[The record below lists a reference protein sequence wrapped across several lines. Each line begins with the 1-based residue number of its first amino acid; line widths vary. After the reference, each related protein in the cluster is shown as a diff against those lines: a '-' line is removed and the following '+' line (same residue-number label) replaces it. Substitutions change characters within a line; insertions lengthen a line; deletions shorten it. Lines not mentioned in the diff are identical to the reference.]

1 MKNREQLWE
10 DYEEARFALLMDAL
24 AEAEGEE
31 ALRLSEALNRD
42 PEGALPP
49 EVDRRC
55 EAVIREAFVQRRLHA
70 TGRTA
75 VRWLTKVLVAAMLGA
90 VMFAAAFA
98 LSEDVRVA
106 TLNTVIKVMDDR
118 TQITFESADGDTG
131 GTAAPPAEGTAAE
144 EWTHPYSIALEW
156 VPEGFELEKY
166 QSDEVSYRNDAG
178 DEILVSVDR
187 YSEDLVYTF
196 DTEDRTAKTVEVQGH
211 RATLYSATEKKLQ
224 SINEL
229 FGTELWS
236 DRIVVWMDDANQEI
250 WFVYASNLTEEEM
263 LRLAEGV
270 RWRGAA
276 PAEELEYH
284 YNIALE
290 WVPEG
295 YKVEGGWSPESGYC
309 DEVRYTNEIGL
320 PLSVN
325 ITRYDAGLVYTFDT
339 EDRAQKAVEVQ
350 GRQATL
356 YSTNE
361 GKLRS
366 LYEGFDVEVWSDLT
380 VFWKDDETQ
389 SLWLIDAINLTEE
402 EMLRLAEG
410 VRWRGAAPAEELE
423 YHYNIALEWVPE
435 GFELEG
441 GIEGGSDLVS
451 YLSPVDGLLEVS
463 VTPYSQSSVYN
474 LNTEGCTKQEITVQG
489 HPAELY
495 VTGEEMLQKRFSMT
509 GFDIWSD
516 MMIYWIDENN
526 RVIVQIDA
534 TNLTEEEMLRL
545 AEGFHWGGGQ

>member
-31 ALRLSEALNRD
+31 ALRLSKALNRD

-75 VRWLTKVLVAAMLGA
+75 VRWLTKVLVAATLVA
-90 VMFAAAFA
+90 FMFAAAFA

-106 TLNTVIKVMDDR
+106 TLNAVIEVMDDR
-118 TQITFESADGDTG
+118 TQITFEGAGGDAG

-144 EWTHPYSIALEW
+144 D
-156 VPEGFELEKY
+156 G
-166 QSDEVSYRNDAG
+166 
-178 DEILVSVDR
+178 
-187 YSEDLVYTF
+187 
-196 DTEDRTAKTVEVQGH
+196 
-211 RATLYSATEKKLQ
+211 
-224 SINEL
+224 
-229 FGTELWS
+229 
-236 DRIVVWMDDANQEI
+236 
-250 WFVYASNLTEEEM
+250 
-263 LRLAEGV
+263 
-270 RWRGAA
+270 
-276 PAEELEYH
+276 
-284 YNIALE
+284 
-290 WVPEG
+290 
-295 YKVEGGWSPESGYC
+295 
-309 DEVRYTNEIGL
+309 
-320 PLSVN
+320 
-325 ITRYDAGLVYTFDT
+325 
-339 EDRAQKAVEVQ
+339 
-350 GRQATL
+350 
-356 YSTNE
+356 
-361 GKLRS
+361 
-366 LYEGFDVEVWSDLT
+366 
-380 VFWKDDETQ
+380 
-389 SLWLIDAINLTEE
+389 
-402 EMLRLAEG
+402 
-410 VRWRGAAPAEELE
+410 LE

-534 TNLTEEEMLRL
+534 TNLTEEEMIRL

>member
-24 AEAEGEE
+24 AEAKGEE

-75 VRWLTKVLVAAMLGA
+75 VRWLTKVLVAAMLVA

-106 TLNTVIKVMDDR
+106 TLNAVIEVMDDR
-118 TQITFESADGDTG
+118 TQITFEGAGGDAG

-144 EWTHPYSIALEW
+144 EWTDPDGIALEW
-156 VPEGFELEKY
+156 VPEGFELEKD
-166 QSDEVSYRNDAG
+166 QSDKVTYRNDAG
-178 DEILVSVDR
+178 DEILVTVDQ

-196 DTEDRTAKTVEVQGH
+196 DTEDRIAKTVEVQGH
-211 RATLYSATEKKLQ
+211 QATLYTATENKLQ
-224 SINEL
+224 LTNEL
-229 FGTELWS
+229 LGTEFWS
-236 DRIVVWMDDANQEI
+236 DMIVVWMDDANQEI
-250 WFVYASNLTEEEM
+250 WFVSATNLTEEEM

-270 RWRGAA
+270 
-276 PAEELEYH
+276 H
-284 YNIALE
+284 
-290 WVPEG
+290 
-295 YKVEGGWSPESGYC
+295 
-309 DEVRYTNEIGL
+309 
-320 PLSVN
+320 
-325 ITRYDAGLVYTFDT
+325 
-339 EDRAQKAVEVQ
+339 
-350 GRQATL
+350 
-356 YSTNE
+356 
-361 GKLRS
+361 
-366 LYEGFDVEVWSDLT
+366 
-380 VFWKDDETQ
+380 
-389 SLWLIDAINLTEE
+389 
-402 EMLRLAEG
+402 
-410 VRWRGAAPAEELE
+410 WRGAAPAEELE

-474 LNTEGCTKQEITVQG
+474 LNTEGCAKQEITVQG

>member
-31 ALRLSEALNRD
+31 ALRLSKALNRD

-55 EAVIREAFVQRRLHA
+55 EAVIRGAFVQRRLHA

-106 TLNTVIKVMDDR
+106 TLNAVIKVMDDR

-144 EWTHPYSIALEW
+144 D
-156 VPEGFELEKY
+156 G
-166 QSDEVSYRNDAG
+166 
-178 DEILVSVDR
+178 
-187 YSEDLVYTF
+187 
-196 DTEDRTAKTVEVQGH
+196 
-211 RATLYSATEKKLQ
+211 
-224 SINEL
+224 
-229 FGTELWS
+229 
-236 DRIVVWMDDANQEI
+236 
-250 WFVYASNLTEEEM
+250 
-263 LRLAEGV
+263 
-270 RWRGAA
+270 
-276 PAEELEYH
+276 
-284 YNIALE
+284 
-290 WVPEG
+290 
-295 YKVEGGWSPESGYC
+295 
-309 DEVRYTNEIGL
+309 
-320 PLSVN
+320 
-325 ITRYDAGLVYTFDT
+325 
-339 EDRAQKAVEVQ
+339 
-350 GRQATL
+350 
-356 YSTNE
+356 
-361 GKLRS
+361 
-366 LYEGFDVEVWSDLT
+366 
-380 VFWKDDETQ
+380 
-389 SLWLIDAINLTEE
+389 
-402 EMLRLAEG
+402 
-410 VRWRGAAPAEELE
+410 LE

-451 YLSPVDGLLEVS
+451 YLSPVDGLLAVS
-463 VTPYSQSSVYN
+463 VIPYSENSVLN
-474 LNTEGCTKQEITVQG
+474 LNTEDCTEREITVQG
-489 HPAELY
+489 HPATLY
-495 VTGEEMLQKRFSMT
+495 VTGEEMLQKAYHENGLT
-509 GFDIWSD
+509 NIWSE

-526 RVIVQIDA
+526 RNIVIIDA

>member
-55 EAVIREAFVQRRLHA
+55 EAVIRGAFVQRRLHA

-75 VRWLTKVLVAAMLGA
+75 GA

-295 YKVEGGWSPESGYC
+295 YKV
-309 DEVRYTNEIGL
+309 
-320 PLSVN
+320 
-325 ITRYDAGLVYTFDT
+325 
-339 EDRAQKAVEVQ
+339 
-350 GRQATL
+350 
-356 YSTNE
+356 
-361 GKLRS
+361 
-366 LYEGFDVEVWSDLT
+366 
-380 VFWKDDETQ
+380 
-389 SLWLIDAINLTEE
+389 
-402 EMLRLAEG
+402 
-410 VRWRGAAPAEELE
+410 
-423 YHYNIALEWVPE
+423 
-435 GFELEG
+435 
-441 GIEGGSDLVS
+441 
-451 YLSPVDGLLEVS
+451 
-463 VTPYSQSSVYN
+463 SQ
-474 LNTEGCTKQEITVQG
+474 
-489 HPAELY
+489 
-495 VTGEEMLQKRFSMT
+495 
-509 GFDIWSD
+509 
-516 MMIYWIDENN
+516 IYK
-526 RVIVQIDA
+526 
-534 TNLTEEEMLRL
+534 
-545 AEGFHWGGGQ
+545 

>member
-42 PEGALPP
+42 SEGVLPP

-55 EAVIREAFVQRRLHA
+55 EAVIRGAFVQRRLHA

-118 TQITFESADGDTG
+118 TQITFESTDGDAG

-144 EWTHPYSIALEW
+144 D
-156 VPEGFELEKY
+156 G
-166 QSDEVSYRNDAG
+166 
-178 DEILVSVDR
+178 
-187 YSEDLVYTF
+187 
-196 DTEDRTAKTVEVQGH
+196 
-211 RATLYSATEKKLQ
+211 
-224 SINEL
+224 
-229 FGTELWS
+229 
-236 DRIVVWMDDANQEI
+236 
-250 WFVYASNLTEEEM
+250 
-263 LRLAEGV
+263 
-270 RWRGAA
+270 
-276 PAEELEYH
+276 
-284 YNIALE
+284 
-290 WVPEG
+290 
-295 YKVEGGWSPESGYC
+295 
-309 DEVRYTNEIGL
+309 
-320 PLSVN
+320 
-325 ITRYDAGLVYTFDT
+325 
-339 EDRAQKAVEVQ
+339 
-350 GRQATL
+350 
-356 YSTNE
+356 
-361 GKLRS
+361 
-366 LYEGFDVEVWSDLT
+366 
-380 VFWKDDETQ
+380 
-389 SLWLIDAINLTEE
+389 
-402 EMLRLAEG
+402 
-410 VRWRGAAPAEELE
+410 LE

-534 TNLTEEEMLRL
+534 TNLTEEEMIRL

>member
-118 TQITFESADGDTG
+118 TQITFESAGGDAG
-131 GTAAPPAEGTAAE
+131 GTAAPPAEGTEAE
-144 EWTHPYSIALEW
+144 D
-156 VPEGFELEKY
+156 G
-166 QSDEVSYRNDAG
+166 
-178 DEILVSVDR
+178 
-187 YSEDLVYTF
+187 
-196 DTEDRTAKTVEVQGH
+196 
-211 RATLYSATEKKLQ
+211 
-224 SINEL
+224 
-229 FGTELWS
+229 
-236 DRIVVWMDDANQEI
+236 
-250 WFVYASNLTEEEM
+250 
-263 LRLAEGV
+263 
-270 RWRGAA
+270 
-276 PAEELEYH
+276 
-284 YNIALE
+284 
-290 WVPEG
+290 
-295 YKVEGGWSPESGYC
+295 
-309 DEVRYTNEIGL
+309 
-320 PLSVN
+320 
-325 ITRYDAGLVYTFDT
+325 
-339 EDRAQKAVEVQ
+339 
-350 GRQATL
+350 
-356 YSTNE
+356 
-361 GKLRS
+361 
-366 LYEGFDVEVWSDLT
+366 
-380 VFWKDDETQ
+380 
-389 SLWLIDAINLTEE
+389 
-402 EMLRLAEG
+402 
-410 VRWRGAAPAEELE
+410 LE

-534 TNLTEEEMLRL
+534 TNLTEEEMIRL

>member
-31 ALRLSEALNRD
+31 ALHLSEALNRD

-55 EAVIREAFVQRRLHA
+55 EAVIRGAFVQRRLHA

-118 TQITFESADGDTG
+118 TQITFESAGGDAG

-144 EWTHPYSIALEW
+144 D
-156 VPEGFELEKY
+156 G
-166 QSDEVSYRNDAG
+166 
-178 DEILVSVDR
+178 
-187 YSEDLVYTF
+187 
-196 DTEDRTAKTVEVQGH
+196 
-211 RATLYSATEKKLQ
+211 
-224 SINEL
+224 
-229 FGTELWS
+229 
-236 DRIVVWMDDANQEI
+236 
-250 WFVYASNLTEEEM
+250 
-263 LRLAEGV
+263 
-270 RWRGAA
+270 
-276 PAEELEYH
+276 
-284 YNIALE
+284 
-290 WVPEG
+290 
-295 YKVEGGWSPESGYC
+295 
-309 DEVRYTNEIGL
+309 
-320 PLSVN
+320 
-325 ITRYDAGLVYTFDT
+325 
-339 EDRAQKAVEVQ
+339 
-350 GRQATL
+350 
-356 YSTNE
+356 
-361 GKLRS
+361 
-366 LYEGFDVEVWSDLT
+366 
-380 VFWKDDETQ
+380 
-389 SLWLIDAINLTEE
+389 
-402 EMLRLAEG
+402 
-410 VRWRGAAPAEELE
+410 LE

-534 TNLTEEEMLRL
+534 TNLTEEEMIRL
-545 AEGFHWGGGQ
+545 AEGFHWGGRQ

>member
-31 ALRLSEALNRD
+31 ALRLSKALNRD

-106 TLNTVIKVMDDR
+106 TLNAVIEMMDDR
-118 TQITFESADGDTG
+118 TQITFEGAGGDAG

-144 EWTHPYSIALEW
+144 D
-156 VPEGFELEKY
+156 G
-166 QSDEVSYRNDAG
+166 
-178 DEILVSVDR
+178 
-187 YSEDLVYTF
+187 
-196 DTEDRTAKTVEVQGH
+196 
-211 RATLYSATEKKLQ
+211 
-224 SINEL
+224 
-229 FGTELWS
+229 
-236 DRIVVWMDDANQEI
+236 
-250 WFVYASNLTEEEM
+250 
-263 LRLAEGV
+263 
-270 RWRGAA
+270 
-276 PAEELEYH
+276 LEYH

-295 YKVEGGWSPESGYC
+295 Y
-309 DEVRYTNEIGL
+309 
-320 PLSVN
+320 
-325 ITRYDAGLVYTFDT
+325 
-339 EDRAQKAVEVQ
+339 
-350 GRQATL
+350 
-356 YSTNE
+356 
-361 GKLRS
+361 
-366 LYEGFDVEVWSDLT
+366 
-380 VFWKDDETQ
+380 
-389 SLWLIDAINLTEE
+389 
-402 EMLRLAEG
+402 
-410 VRWRGAAPAEELE
+410 
-423 YHYNIALEWVPE
+423 
-435 GFELEG
+435 ELEG

-474 LNTEGCTKQEITVQG
+474 LNTEGCAKQEITVQG

>member
-31 ALRLSEALNRD
+31 TLRLSEALNRD

-106 TLNTVIKVMDDR
+106 TLNAVIEVMDDR
-118 TQITFESADGDTG
+118 TQITFEGAGGDAG

-144 EWTHPYSIALEW
+144 D
-156 VPEGFELEKY
+156 G
-166 QSDEVSYRNDAG
+166 
-178 DEILVSVDR
+178 
-187 YSEDLVYTF
+187 
-196 DTEDRTAKTVEVQGH
+196 
-211 RATLYSATEKKLQ
+211 
-224 SINEL
+224 
-229 FGTELWS
+229 
-236 DRIVVWMDDANQEI
+236 
-250 WFVYASNLTEEEM
+250 
-263 LRLAEGV
+263 
-270 RWRGAA
+270 
-276 PAEELEYH
+276 
-284 YNIALE
+284 
-290 WVPEG
+290 
-295 YKVEGGWSPESGYC
+295 
-309 DEVRYTNEIGL
+309 
-320 PLSVN
+320 
-325 ITRYDAGLVYTFDT
+325 
-339 EDRAQKAVEVQ
+339 
-350 GRQATL
+350 
-356 YSTNE
+356 
-361 GKLRS
+361 
-366 LYEGFDVEVWSDLT
+366 
-380 VFWKDDETQ
+380 
-389 SLWLIDAINLTEE
+389 
-402 EMLRLAEG
+402 
-410 VRWRGAAPAEELE
+410 LE

-526 RVIVQIDA
+526 RVIVQINA
-534 TNLTEEEMLRL
+534 TNLTEEEMIRL
-545 AEGFHWGGGQ
+545 AEGFHWGGRQ

>member
-1 MKNREQLWE
+1 
-10 DYEEARFALLMDAL
+10 
-24 AEAEGEE
+24 
-31 ALRLSEALNRD
+31 
-42 PEGALPP
+42 
-49 EVDRRC
+49 
-55 EAVIREAFVQRRLHA
+55 
-70 TGRTA
+70 
-75 VRWLTKVLVAAMLGA
+75 
-90 VMFAAAFA
+90 
-98 LSEDVRVA
+98 
-106 TLNTVIKVMDDR
+106 MDDR
-118 TQITFESADGDTG
+118 TQITFEGAGGDAG
-131 GTAAPPAEGTAAE
+131 GTAAPPAEGTEAE

-270 RWRGAA
+270 
-276 PAEELEYH
+276 H
-284 YNIALE
+284 
-290 WVPEG
+290 
-295 YKVEGGWSPESGYC
+295 
-309 DEVRYTNEIGL
+309 
-320 PLSVN
+320 
-325 ITRYDAGLVYTFDT
+325 
-339 EDRAQKAVEVQ
+339 
-350 GRQATL
+350 
-356 YSTNE
+356 
-361 GKLRS
+361 
-366 LYEGFDVEVWSDLT
+366 
-380 VFWKDDETQ
+380 
-389 SLWLIDAINLTEE
+389 
-402 EMLRLAEG
+402 
-410 VRWRGAAPAEELE
+410 WRGAAPAEELE

-474 LNTEGCTKQEITVQG
+474 LNTEGCTKREITVQG

-534 TNLTEEEMLRL
+534 TNLTEEEMIRL

>member
-31 ALRLSEALNRD
+31 ALRLSKALNRD

-106 TLNTVIKVMDDR
+106 TLNAVIEVMDDR
-118 TQITFESADGDTG
+118 TQITFEGAGGDAG

-144 EWTHPYSIALEW
+144 D
-156 VPEGFELEKY
+156 G
-166 QSDEVSYRNDAG
+166 
-178 DEILVSVDR
+178 
-187 YSEDLVYTF
+187 
-196 DTEDRTAKTVEVQGH
+196 
-211 RATLYSATEKKLQ
+211 
-224 SINEL
+224 
-229 FGTELWS
+229 
-236 DRIVVWMDDANQEI
+236 
-250 WFVYASNLTEEEM
+250 
-263 LRLAEGV
+263 
-270 RWRGAA
+270 
-276 PAEELEYH
+276 
-284 YNIALE
+284 
-290 WVPEG
+290 
-295 YKVEGGWSPESGYC
+295 
-309 DEVRYTNEIGL
+309 
-320 PLSVN
+320 
-325 ITRYDAGLVYTFDT
+325 
-339 EDRAQKAVEVQ
+339 
-350 GRQATL
+350 
-356 YSTNE
+356 
-361 GKLRS
+361 
-366 LYEGFDVEVWSDLT
+366 
-380 VFWKDDETQ
+380 
-389 SLWLIDAINLTEE
+389 
-402 EMLRLAEG
+402 
-410 VRWRGAAPAEELE
+410 LE

-534 TNLTEEEMLRL
+534 TNLTEEEMIRL

>member
-10 DYEEARFALLMDAL
+10 DYEEARFALLMDTL

-42 PEGALPP
+42 PERALPP

-106 TLNTVIKVMDDR
+106 TLNAVIKVMDDR
-118 TQITFESADGDTG
+118 TQITFESADGDNG

-144 EWTHPYSIALEW
+144 D
-156 VPEGFELEKY
+156 G
-166 QSDEVSYRNDAG
+166 
-178 DEILVSVDR
+178 
-187 YSEDLVYTF
+187 
-196 DTEDRTAKTVEVQGH
+196 
-211 RATLYSATEKKLQ
+211 
-224 SINEL
+224 
-229 FGTELWS
+229 
-236 DRIVVWMDDANQEI
+236 
-250 WFVYASNLTEEEM
+250 
-263 LRLAEGV
+263 
-270 RWRGAA
+270 
-276 PAEELEYH
+276 LEYH

-320 PLSVN
+320 SLSVN

-410 VRWRGAAPAEELE
+410 V
-423 YHYNIALEWVPE
+423 
-435 GFELEG
+435 
-441 GIEGGSDLVS
+441 
-451 YLSPVDGLLEVS
+451 
-463 VTPYSQSSVYN
+463 
-474 LNTEGCTKQEITVQG
+474 
-489 HPAELY
+489 
-495 VTGEEMLQKRFSMT
+495 
-509 GFDIWSD
+509 
-516 MMIYWIDENN
+516 
-526 RVIVQIDA
+526 
-534 TNLTEEEMLRL
+534 
-545 AEGFHWGGGQ
+545 HWGGGQ

>member
-1 MKNREQLWE
+1 M
-10 DYEEARFALLMDAL
+10 
-24 AEAEGEE
+24 
-31 ALRLSEALNRD
+31 
-42 PEGALPP
+42 
-49 EVDRRC
+49 
-55 EAVIREAFVQRRLHA
+55 
-70 TGRTA
+70 
-75 VRWLTKVLVAAMLGA
+75 
-90 VMFAAAFA
+90 
-98 LSEDVRVA
+98 A

-118 TQITFESADGDTG
+118 TQITFESTDGDAG

-144 EWTHPYSIALEW
+144 D
-156 VPEGFELEKY
+156 G
-166 QSDEVSYRNDAG
+166 
-178 DEILVSVDR
+178 
-187 YSEDLVYTF
+187 
-196 DTEDRTAKTVEVQGH
+196 
-211 RATLYSATEKKLQ
+211 
-224 SINEL
+224 
-229 FGTELWS
+229 
-236 DRIVVWMDDANQEI
+236 
-250 WFVYASNLTEEEM
+250 
-263 LRLAEGV
+263 
-270 RWRGAA
+270 
-276 PAEELEYH
+276 LEYH

-295 YKVEGGWSPESGYC
+295 YKLEGGWSPESGYC

-350 GRQATL
+350 GHQATL

-389 SLWLIDAINLTEE
+389 SLWLIDATNLTEE

-410 VRWRGAAPAEELE
+410 VHWRGAAPAEELE

-534 TNLTEEEMLRL
+534 TNLTEEEMIRL

>member
-31 ALRLSEALNRD
+31 ALRLSKALNRD

-106 TLNTVIKVMDDR
+106 TLNAVIEVMDDR
-118 TQITFESADGDTG
+118 TQITFEGAGGDAG

-144 EWTHPYSIALEW
+144 D
-156 VPEGFELEKY
+156 G
-166 QSDEVSYRNDAG
+166 
-178 DEILVSVDR
+178 
-187 YSEDLVYTF
+187 
-196 DTEDRTAKTVEVQGH
+196 
-211 RATLYSATEKKLQ
+211 
-224 SINEL
+224 
-229 FGTELWS
+229 
-236 DRIVVWMDDANQEI
+236 
-250 WFVYASNLTEEEM
+250 
-263 LRLAEGV
+263 
-270 RWRGAA
+270 
-276 PAEELEYH
+276 
-284 YNIALE
+284 
-290 WVPEG
+290 
-295 YKVEGGWSPESGYC
+295 
-309 DEVRYTNEIGL
+309 
-320 PLSVN
+320 
-325 ITRYDAGLVYTFDT
+325 
-339 EDRAQKAVEVQ
+339 
-350 GRQATL
+350 
-356 YSTNE
+356 
-361 GKLRS
+361 
-366 LYEGFDVEVWSDLT
+366 
-380 VFWKDDETQ
+380 
-389 SLWLIDAINLTEE
+389 
-402 EMLRLAEG
+402 
-410 VRWRGAAPAEELE
+410 LE

>member
-31 ALRLSEALNRD
+31 ALRLSKALNRD

-144 EWTHPYSIALEW
+144 D
-156 VPEGFELEKY
+156 G
-166 QSDEVSYRNDAG
+166 
-178 DEILVSVDR
+178 
-187 YSEDLVYTF
+187 
-196 DTEDRTAKTVEVQGH
+196 
-211 RATLYSATEKKLQ
+211 
-224 SINEL
+224 
-229 FGTELWS
+229 
-236 DRIVVWMDDANQEI
+236 
-250 WFVYASNLTEEEM
+250 
-263 LRLAEGV
+263 
-270 RWRGAA
+270 
-276 PAEELEYH
+276 
-284 YNIALE
+284 
-290 WVPEG
+290 
-295 YKVEGGWSPESGYC
+295 
-309 DEVRYTNEIGL
+309 
-320 PLSVN
+320 
-325 ITRYDAGLVYTFDT
+325 
-339 EDRAQKAVEVQ
+339 
-350 GRQATL
+350 
-356 YSTNE
+356 
-361 GKLRS
+361 
-366 LYEGFDVEVWSDLT
+366 
-380 VFWKDDETQ
+380 
-389 SLWLIDAINLTEE
+389 
-402 EMLRLAEG
+402 
-410 VRWRGAAPAEELE
+410 LE

-441 GIEGGSDLVS
+441 GSEADGGMVN
-451 YLSPVDGLLEVS
+451 YLSPVDGLLAVS
-463 VTPYSQSSVYN
+463 VISYSENSVLN
-474 LNTEGCTKQEITVQG
+474 LNTEGCTKREITVQG
-489 HPAELY
+489 HPATLY
-495 VTGEEMLQKRFSMT
+495 VTGEEMLQKAYHENGLT
-509 GFDIWSD
+509 NIWSE

-526 RVIVQIDA
+526 RNIVIIDA

>member
-106 TLNTVIKVMDDR
+106 TLNAVIEVMDDR
-118 TQITFESADGDTG
+118 TQITFEGAGGDAG

-144 EWTHPYSIALEW
+144 D
-156 VPEGFELEKY
+156 G
-166 QSDEVSYRNDAG
+166 
-178 DEILVSVDR
+178 
-187 YSEDLVYTF
+187 
-196 DTEDRTAKTVEVQGH
+196 
-211 RATLYSATEKKLQ
+211 
-224 SINEL
+224 
-229 FGTELWS
+229 
-236 DRIVVWMDDANQEI
+236 
-250 WFVYASNLTEEEM
+250 
-263 LRLAEGV
+263 
-270 RWRGAA
+270 
-276 PAEELEYH
+276 
-284 YNIALE
+284 
-290 WVPEG
+290 
-295 YKVEGGWSPESGYC
+295 
-309 DEVRYTNEIGL
+309 
-320 PLSVN
+320 
-325 ITRYDAGLVYTFDT
+325 
-339 EDRAQKAVEVQ
+339 
-350 GRQATL
+350 
-356 YSTNE
+356 
-361 GKLRS
+361 
-366 LYEGFDVEVWSDLT
+366 
-380 VFWKDDETQ
+380 
-389 SLWLIDAINLTEE
+389 
-402 EMLRLAEG
+402 
-410 VRWRGAAPAEELE
+410 LE

-441 GIEGGSDLVS
+441 GSEADGGMVN
-451 YLSPVDGLLEVS
+451 YLSPVDGLLAVS
-463 VTPYSQSSVYN
+463 VISYSENSVLN
-474 LNTEGCTKQEITVQG
+474 LNTEDCTKREITVQG

-534 TNLTEEEMLRL
+534 TNLTEEEMIRL

>member
-106 TLNTVIKVMDDR
+106 TLNAVIEVMDDR
-118 TQITFESADGDTG
+118 TQITFEGAGGDAG
-131 GTAAPPAEGTAAE
+131 GTAAPPAEGTEAE

-196 DTEDRTAKTVEVQGH
+196 DTEDRAQKAVEVQGH
-211 RATLYSATEKKLQ
+211 QATLYSTNEEKLRALYEGLDVEVWSELTVFWKDDETQ
-224 SINEL
+224 SLWQINA
-229 FGTELWS
+229 
-236 DRIVVWMDDANQEI
+236 V
-250 WFVYASNLTEEEM
+250 NLTEEEM

-270 RWRGAA
+270 
-276 PAEELEYH
+276 
-284 YNIALE
+284 
-290 WVPEG
+290 
-295 YKVEGGWSPESGYC
+295 
-309 DEVRYTNEIGL
+309 
-320 PLSVN
+320 
-325 ITRYDAGLVYTFDT
+325 
-339 EDRAQKAVEVQ
+339 
-350 GRQATL
+350 
-356 YSTNE
+356 
-361 GKLRS
+361 
-366 LYEGFDVEVWSDLT
+366 
-380 VFWKDDETQ
+380 
-389 SLWLIDAINLTEE
+389 
-402 EMLRLAEG
+402 
-410 VRWRGAAPAEELE
+410 
-423 YHYNIALEWVPE
+423 
-435 GFELEG
+435 
-441 GIEGGSDLVS
+441 
-451 YLSPVDGLLEVS
+451 
-463 VTPYSQSSVYN
+463 
-474 LNTEGCTKQEITVQG
+474 
-489 HPAELY
+489 
-495 VTGEEMLQKRFSMT
+495 
-509 GFDIWSD
+509 
-516 MMIYWIDENN
+516 
-526 RVIVQIDA
+526 
-534 TNLTEEEMLRL
+534 
-545 AEGFHWGGGQ
+545 HWGGGQ

>member
-118 TQITFESADGDTG
+118 TQITFESAGGDAG
-131 GTAAPPAEGTAAE
+131 VTAAPPAEGTAAE
-144 EWTHPYSIALEW
+144 D
-156 VPEGFELEKY
+156 G
-166 QSDEVSYRNDAG
+166 
-178 DEILVSVDR
+178 
-187 YSEDLVYTF
+187 
-196 DTEDRTAKTVEVQGH
+196 
-211 RATLYSATEKKLQ
+211 
-224 SINEL
+224 
-229 FGTELWS
+229 
-236 DRIVVWMDDANQEI
+236 
-250 WFVYASNLTEEEM
+250 
-263 LRLAEGV
+263 
-270 RWRGAA
+270 
-276 PAEELEYH
+276 
-284 YNIALE
+284 
-290 WVPEG
+290 
-295 YKVEGGWSPESGYC
+295 
-309 DEVRYTNEIGL
+309 
-320 PLSVN
+320 
-325 ITRYDAGLVYTFDT
+325 
-339 EDRAQKAVEVQ
+339 
-350 GRQATL
+350 
-356 YSTNE
+356 
-361 GKLRS
+361 
-366 LYEGFDVEVWSDLT
+366 
-380 VFWKDDETQ
+380 
-389 SLWLIDAINLTEE
+389 
-402 EMLRLAEG
+402 
-410 VRWRGAAPAEELE
+410 LE

-435 GFELEG
+435 GFELESGSEADG
-441 GIEGGSDLVS
+441 GMVN
-451 YLSPVDGLLEVS
+451 YLSPVDGLLAVS
-463 VTPYSQSSVYN
+463 VISYSENSVLN
-474 LNTEGCTKQEITVQG
+474 LNTEGCTKREITVQG

>member
-55 EAVIREAFVQRRLHA
+55 EAVIRGAFVQRRLHA

-118 TQITFESADGDTG
+118 TQITFESAGGDAG

-410 VRWRGAAPAEELE
+410 V
-423 YHYNIALEWVPE
+423 
-435 GFELEG
+435 
-441 GIEGGSDLVS
+441 
-451 YLSPVDGLLEVS
+451 
-463 VTPYSQSSVYN
+463 
-474 LNTEGCTKQEITVQG
+474 
-489 HPAELY
+489 
-495 VTGEEMLQKRFSMT
+495 
-509 GFDIWSD
+509 
-516 MMIYWIDENN
+516 
-526 RVIVQIDA
+526 
-534 TNLTEEEMLRL
+534 
-545 AEGFHWGGGQ
+545 HWGGGQ

>member
-106 TLNTVIKVMDDR
+106 TLNAVIEVMDDR
-118 TQITFESADGDTG
+118 TQITFEGAGGDAG

-144 EWTHPYSIALEW
+144 D
-156 VPEGFELEKY
+156 G
-166 QSDEVSYRNDAG
+166 
-178 DEILVSVDR
+178 
-187 YSEDLVYTF
+187 
-196 DTEDRTAKTVEVQGH
+196 
-211 RATLYSATEKKLQ
+211 
-224 SINEL
+224 
-229 FGTELWS
+229 
-236 DRIVVWMDDANQEI
+236 
-250 WFVYASNLTEEEM
+250 
-263 LRLAEGV
+263 
-270 RWRGAA
+270 
-276 PAEELEYH
+276 
-284 YNIALE
+284 
-290 WVPEG
+290 
-295 YKVEGGWSPESGYC
+295 
-309 DEVRYTNEIGL
+309 
-320 PLSVN
+320 
-325 ITRYDAGLVYTFDT
+325 
-339 EDRAQKAVEVQ
+339 
-350 GRQATL
+350 
-356 YSTNE
+356 
-361 GKLRS
+361 
-366 LYEGFDVEVWSDLT
+366 
-380 VFWKDDETQ
+380 
-389 SLWLIDAINLTEE
+389 
-402 EMLRLAEG
+402 
-410 VRWRGAAPAEELE
+410 LE

-441 GIEGGSDLVS
+441 GSEADGGMVN
-451 YLSPVDGLLEVS
+451 YLSPVDGLLAVS
-463 VTPYSQSSVYN
+463 VIPYSENSVLN
-474 LNTEGCTKQEITVQG
+474 LNTEDCTKREITVQG
-489 HPAELY
+489 HPATLY

>member
-42 PEGALPP
+42 PEGGFPP

-118 TQITFESADGDTG
+118 TQITFESAGGDAG

-144 EWTHPYSIALEW
+144 D
-156 VPEGFELEKY
+156 G
-166 QSDEVSYRNDAG
+166 
-178 DEILVSVDR
+178 
-187 YSEDLVYTF
+187 
-196 DTEDRTAKTVEVQGH
+196 
-211 RATLYSATEKKLQ
+211 
-224 SINEL
+224 
-229 FGTELWS
+229 
-236 DRIVVWMDDANQEI
+236 
-250 WFVYASNLTEEEM
+250 
-263 LRLAEGV
+263 
-270 RWRGAA
+270 
-276 PAEELEYH
+276 
-284 YNIALE
+284 
-290 WVPEG
+290 
-295 YKVEGGWSPESGYC
+295 
-309 DEVRYTNEIGL
+309 
-320 PLSVN
+320 
-325 ITRYDAGLVYTFDT
+325 
-339 EDRAQKAVEVQ
+339 
-350 GRQATL
+350 
-356 YSTNE
+356 
-361 GKLRS
+361 
-366 LYEGFDVEVWSDLT
+366 
-380 VFWKDDETQ
+380 
-389 SLWLIDAINLTEE
+389 
-402 EMLRLAEG
+402 
-410 VRWRGAAPAEELE
+410 LE

-534 TNLTEEEMLRL
+534 TNLTEEEMIRL
-545 AEGFHWGGGQ
+545 AEGFHWGGRQ